1 MNYQNLISPALIYEY
16 NSEDYILNLTIVI
29 QYILYSKLKKKDY
42 KKIDEIV
49 GEILN
54 VRNYVREDTAF
65 YNDHII
71 MDETEIYK
79 DIDNL
84 EDDYNKLKIN
94 DNPKECIELLFKA
107 YILITNHIIKEEI
120 EYEITDL
127 TENSEEIKTFFK
139 IRNKVFDKVLSFF

>member
-79 DIDNL
+79 EIDNL